1 MPIKNYTTVVPA
13 NRTITAIQ
21 DAPVKHGA
29 TGVLYKYEQ
38 GTGRI
43 EALQFLLRIKNHDVA
58 FSLPVNWRK
67 FQRVLEI
74 QQVRRWDEEDY
85 VYRVAWRNIRDWVM
99 AQLALYET
107 EIVEMPQVFL
117 PFATDAKGQTLYEKM
132 VEGKCLLGPGPQDT
146 STKKT
151 RRIRLHRVSH
161 TKKRCARL
169 SRKPCAVGR
178 NRVSQGERYTSK
190 VCRQQSGSSR
200 GGVKMVKPKVRV
212 CLNRGFD

>member
-13 NRTITAIQ
+13 NRTITEIQ
-21 DAPVKHGA
+21 DALVKHGA

-43 EALQFLLRIKNHDVA
+43 EALQFLLRIKNKDVA

-117 PFATDAKGQTLYEKM
+117 PFATDAKGQTLYEK
-132 VEGKCLLGPGPQDT
+132 VAQSKFSDSPRFSGKIT
-146 STKKT
+146 S
-151 RRIRLHRVSH
+151 
-161 TKKRCARL
+161 
-169 SRKPCAVGR
+169 G
-178 NRVSQGERYTSK
+178 
-190 VCRQQSGSSR
+190 
-200 GGVKMVKPKVRV
+200 
-212 CLNRGFD
+212 

>member
-132 VEGKCLLGPGPQDT
+132 VEGKCLLGPGPQEN

-151 RRIRLHRVSH
+151 RCIRLHRVSH
-161 TKKRCARL
+161 TALAETVVPASHRGKIKPNFPWRTLHIQSMPSGISEFKGAENSEALIRL
-169 SRKPCAVGR
+169 E
-178 NRVSQGERYTSK
+178 ERIRAS
-190 VCRQQSGSSR
+190 
-200 GGVKMVKPKVRV
+200 
-212 CLNRGFD
+212 D